1 MRPLGISIYP
11 DKSDTYQL
19 TEHLK
24 FVYKKAGE
32 YLFFINIY
40 VDEVSSYDEA

>member
-24 FVYKKAGE
+24 FAYKKAGE
-32 YLFFINIY
+32 YSFFNGIYGEGINL
-40 VDEVSSYDEA
+40 YD